1 MVANDDAHSLAQR
14 GALRFIAS
22 KLRSYGGL
30 RRFTFLIYAAPSLAE
45 GLQ

>member
-22 KLRSYGGL
+22 KLRSYGAGGCG
-30 RRFTFLIYAAPSLAE
+30 ASLF
-45 GLQ
+45 